1 MYIKRYSYWIGLILF
16 FFTLQSHSQTIVWQR
31 CLGGSKAEGF
41 PCVIETH
48 DHKLIVTGYTSSNDG
63 DVQGNHGGSCTS
75 DSCTDAWVI
84 KLDESGNILWQ
95 HPYGG
100 TRFDAAY
107 FSIESNDN
115 YLIAARTNSIDGDVN
130 FSYGDIDAW
139 LFLIDSASNIIWQKS
154 YGGTNLDGIY
164 GIANTIDHGYIAV
177 GTTNSN
183 DGVVAGNHGFDD
195 LWVLRLDSIGT
206 LLWQKC
212 LGGSLIEG
220 AFCIIPTNDGNF
232 LIGGYSG
239 SNDGDVT
246 LRHVGSVDFWVLEID
261 TSGNIIWQNTYGG
274 SDDDF
279 CRSIYQTLD
288 GGYLL
293 TGGANSIDGDISSV
307 HGGINGDLWVVKID
321 SIGNIQWQ
329 HSYGGTDTEGASS
342 LFENPFGHIIITG
355 TTGSNDGDVS
365 GNHGAGDYWQ
375 IELDSSGNLLQ
386 QKCLGGYG
394 IDWNSPSVLSFDG
407 STVLV
412 GETESINSG
421 DVTGYHGGYSDL
433 WLVKLSPMV
442 ANINYMQFPIQK
454 VIPNPAGKYFQITN
468 LKGTENIELYSA
480 VGKQL
485 KKWERV
491 DGNYVFEVENFPPG
505 MYFISINND
514 IFLKLVLN

>member
-1 MYIKRYSYWIGLILF
+1 MKF
-16 FFTLQSHSQTIVWQR
+16 FLLAIFHFVLLATSVLSQTIVWEK
-31 CLGGSKAEGF
+31 CLGGTKAEGF

-63 DVQGNHGGSCTS
+63 DVQGNHGGTCTS
-75 DSCTDAWVI
+75 DSCFDAWVI

-183 DGVVAGNHGFDD
+183 DGVVAGNHGFED
-195 LWVLRLDSIGT
+195 LWVLRLDSAGNI
-206 LLWQKC
+206 LWQEC
-212 LGGSLIEG
+212 LGGTGFDG
-220 AFCIIPTNDGNF
+220 ANCIKRTNDGNF
-232 LIGGYSG
+232 IIGGFAS

-246 LRHVGSVDFWVLEID
+246 LHHVGSVDFWVLEID

-288 GGYLL
+288 GGFLL
-293 TGGANSIDGDISSV
+293 TGGVNSIDGDITSV

-321 SIGNIQWQ
+321 STGNIQWQ
-329 HSYGGTDTEGASS
+329 HSYVGSDTEGASS
-342 LFENPFGHIIITG
+342 IFENAYGHIIITG

-386 QKCLGGYG
+386 QKCLGGNG
-394 IDWNSPSVLSFDG
+394 IDWVTSSALSFDG

-412 GETESINSG
+412 GETESFNSG

-433 WLVKLSPMV
+433 WLVKLAPMV
-442 ANINYMQFPIQK
+442 TVTEKVESRIQTLF
-454 VIPNPAGKYFQITN
+454 PNPVKNILFFNPIPTETTINIYSVLGEKLRTYNIFGSTN
-468 LKGTENIELYSA
+468 SIDISELSSGVY
-480 VGKQL
+480 
-485 KKWERV
+485 
-491 DGNYVFEVENFPPG
+491 
-505 MYFISINND
+505 
-514 IFLKLVLN
+514 FLKYENNKVVRFVKE